1 MYIFIGSQNIYD
13 REGKIVACELLYRN
27 SLLNKYDESVSSET
41 ASCTI
46 INNIINLGLD
56 IVTGGKIAL
65 INCDDKVLRNDIIT
79 ILPRDKVVIEL
90 LETLRPTEGVI
101 KEIKRLKDFGFKLAL
116 DDIVDLN
123 GEDNEEYTNKAV
135 IRGRFCELIMENID
149 KNKKNDAFISGLLLD
164 INLLL
169 GKEIDEIL
177 DEIHMSNEVD
187 NALRGHSCLI
197 KDVLDIAV
205 NYSEMNKEQ
214 INNLCKKIGI
224 DKNIL
229 YKLYLQAMVWIKN
242 L

>member
-1 MYIFIGSQNIYD
+1 MDIFIGSQNIYD

-65 INCDDKVLRNDIIT
+65 INCDDKVLRNDIII

-135 IRGRFCELIMENID
+135 IRGRFCKLIMENID
-149 KNKKNDAFISGLLLD
+149 KNNKNDAFISGLLLD

>member
-1 MYIFIGSQNIYD
+1 MDIFIGSQNIYD

-169 GKEIDEIL
+169 GKEIEEIL

-197 KDVLDIAV
+197 KDVPDIAV